1 MQEFN
6 KMAYDQETVSLWQ
19 QMTHQAR
26 MQLQQ
31 VHNQYVELQKQH
43 EELTKEQEASAAQLE
58 EMEGLKKQIEEMETE
73 LSDLRGKFIEYKN
86 MRNSDMAALQE
97 KDNVVQNL
105 NRENTELHSRL
116 RELDQKC
123 LDLSCKLDLVG
134 AVHPAPDVNA
144 PTVQDIKRL
153 QDVADRRDNLLQNV
167 ADDNGQALNLV
178 MAVREML
185 LNAQGPLLLNAQG
198 SFTVDGKPAD
208 KYAVEAAIRE
218 FIERALHQADS
229 LQTTICRT
237 SERLNAQ
244 GYGPR
249 VPGSM

>member
-26 MQLQQ
+26 MQLQAL
-31 VHNQYVELQKQH
+31 HNQYAELQTQH
-43 EELTKEQEASAAQLE
+43 EELTKEREATAAQLE
-58 EMEGLKKQIEEMETE
+58 EMEGLKKQIEELETE
-73 LSDLRGKFIEYKN
+73 LSDLRGKLNEYQN
-86 MRNSDMAALQE
+86 MRSSDMATLEE
-97 KDNVVQNL
+97 KENVVQNL

-134 AVHPAPDVNA
+134 AVHPAPA
-144 PTVQDIKRL
+144 PSPTVEDIKRL
-153 QDVADRRDNLLQNV
+153 QDIAHRRDNLLQNV
-167 ADDNGQALNLV
+167 ADDNGRALDLV

-185 LNAQGPLLLNAQG
+185 LNAQGL
-198 SFTVDGKPAD
+198 FTVDGKPAD
-208 KYAVEAAIRE
+208 KYAVEAAMQE
-218 FIERALHQADS
+218 FIERAVHQADS
-229 LQTTICRT
+229 LQTVICRT

>member
-26 MQLQQ
+26 LQLQAL
-31 VHNQYVELQKQH
+31 HNQYAELQTQH
-43 EELTKEQEASAAQLE
+43 EELTKEREATAAQLE
-58 EMEGLKKQIEEMETE
+58 EMEGLKKQIEELEGE
-73 LSDLRGKFIEYKN
+73 ISDLRGKLIEYQN
-86 MRNSDMAALQE
+86 MRSSDMATLEE
-97 KDNVVQNL
+97 KENVVQNL

-134 AVHPAPDVNA
+134 AVHPAPA
-144 PTVQDIKRL
+144 PSPTVQDIKRL
-153 QDVADRRDNLLQNV
+153 QDIADRRDNLLQNV

-185 LNAQGPLLLNAQG
+185 LNAQGP
-198 SFTVDGKPAD
+198 FTVDGKPAD
-208 KYAVEAAIRE
+208 KYAVEAAMRE

>member
-43 EELTKEQEASAAQLE
+43 EELAKDKEASAAQLE
-58 EMEGLKKQIEEMETE
+58 EMEGLKKQIEELETE
-73 LSDLRGKFIEYKN
+73 LSDLRGKLIEYQN
-86 MRNSDMAALQE
+86 MRSSDMATLEE
-97 KDNVVQNL
+97 KENVVQNL

-134 AVHPAPDVNA
+134 AVHPAPAVNA

-167 ADDNGQALNLV
+167 ADDNGKALNLV

-185 LNAQGPLLLNAQG
+185 LNAQGP
-198 SFTVDGKPAD
+198 FTVDGKPAD
-208 KYAVEAAIRE
+208 KYAVEAAMRE

-229 LQTTICRT
+229 LQTTICHT

>member
-26 MQLQQ
+26 LQLQAL
-31 VHNQYVELQKQH
+31 HNQYAELQKQH
-43 EELTKEQEASAAQLE
+43 EELTKEREATAAQLA
-58 EMEGLKKQIEEMETE
+58 EMDGLKKQIEEMEGE
-73 LSDLRGKFIEYKN
+73 IVHLRDKVLEYQN
-86 MRNSDMAALQE
+86 MRSSDMATLEE
-97 KDNVVQNL
+97 KENVVQNL

-116 RELDQKC
+116 RELDKKC
-123 LDLSCKLDLVG
+123 RGLAEKLEHAANPV
-134 AVHPAPDVNA
+134 AEPAPA
-144 PTVQDIKRL
+144 HSPTVADIKRL
-153 QDVADRRDNLLQNV
+153 QDIADRRDNLLQNV

-185 LNAQGPLLLNAQG
+185 LNAQGP
-198 SFTVDGKPAD
+198 FTVDGKPAD
-208 KYAVEAAIRE
+208 KYAVEAAMRE

>member
-26 MQLQQ
+26 LQLQAL
-31 VHNQYVELQKQH
+31 HNQYAELQTQH
-43 EELTKEQEASAAQLE
+43 EELTKEREATAAQLA
-58 EMEGLKKQIEEMETE
+58 EMDGLKKQIEEMEGE
-73 LSDLRGKFIEYKN
+73 IVHLRDKVLEYQN
-86 MRNSDMAALQE
+86 MRSSDMATLEE
-97 KDNVVQNL
+97 KENVVQNL

-116 RELDQKC
+116 CELDQKC

-134 AVHPAPDVNA
+134 AVHPAPA
-144 PTVQDIKRL
+144 PSPTVQDIKRL
-153 QDVADRRDNLLQNV
+153 QDIADRRDNLLQNV

-185 LNAQGPLLLNAQG
+185 LNARGP
-198 SFTVDGKPAD
+198 FTVDGKPAD
-208 KYAVEAAIRE
+208 KYAVEAAMRE
-218 FIERALHQADS
+218 FIERALHQADT

>member
-26 MQLQQ
+26 LQLQAL
-31 VHNQYVELQKQH
+31 HNQYAELQTQH
-43 EELTKEQEASAAQLE
+43 EELTKEREATAAQLA
-58 EMEGLKKQIEEMETE
+58 EMDGLKKQIEELETE
-73 LSDLRGKFIEYKN
+73 IVHLRDKVLEYQN
-86 MRNSDMAALQE
+86 MRSSDMAMLEE
-97 KDNVVQNL
+97 KENVVQNL

-134 AVHPAPDVNA
+134 AVHPAPAVNV

-153 QDVADRRDNLLQNV
+153 QDIAARRDNLLQNV
-167 ADDNGQALNLV
+167 ADDNGKALNLV

-185 LNAQGPLLLNAQG
+185 LNARGP
-198 SFTVDGKPAD
+198 FTVDGKPAD
-208 KYAVEAAIRE
+208 KYAVEAAMQE
-218 FIERALHQADS
+218 FIERALQQADT

>member
-26 MQLQQ
+26 MQLQH

-43 EELTKEQEASAAQLE
+43 EELTKDKEASAAQLE
-58 EMEGLKKQIEEMETE
+58 EMEGLKKQIEELETK
-73 LSDLRGKFIEYKN
+73 LSDLRGKLIEYQN
-86 MRNSDMAALQE
+86 MRSSDMATLEE
-97 KDNVVQNL
+97 KENVIQNL

-134 AVHPAPDVNA
+134 AVHPAPTPS
-144 PTVQDIKRL
+144 PTVEDIKRL
-153 QDVADRRDNLLQNV
+153 QDIAQRRDNLLQNV
-167 ADDNGQALNLV
+167 ADDNGRALDLV

-185 LNAQGPLLLNAQG
+185 LNARGP
-198 SFTVDGKPAD
+198 FTVDGKPAD
-208 KYAVEAAIRE
+208 KYAVEAAMQE
-218 FIERALHQADS
+218 FIERALQQADS
-229 LQTTICRT
+229 LQTNICRT

>member
-26 MQLQQ
+26 LQLQAL
-31 VHNQYVELQKQH
+31 HNQYAELQTQH
-43 EELTKEQEASAAQLE
+43 EELTKEREATAAQLE
-58 EMEGLKKQIEEMETE
+58 EMDGLKKQVEELETE
-73 LSDLRGKFIEYKN
+73 LSDLRGKLNEYQN
-86 MRNSDMAALQE
+86 MRSSDMATLEE
-97 KDNVVQNL
+97 KENVVQNL

-134 AVHPAPDVNA
+134 AVHPAPA
-144 PTVQDIKRL
+144 PSPTVEDIMRL
-153 QDVADRRDNLLQNV
+153 QAIAHHRDNLLQNV
-167 ADDNGQALNLV
+167 ADDNGRALDLV

-185 LNAQGPLLLNAQG
+185 LNARGP
-198 SFTVDGKPAD
+198 FTVDGKPAD
-208 KYAVEAAIRE
+208 KYAVEAAMQE
-218 FIERALHQADS
+218 FIERAVRQADS
-229 LQTTICRT
+229 LQTVICRT

>member
-26 MQLQQ
+26 LQLQAL
-31 VHNQYVELQKQH
+31 HNQYAELQKQH
-43 EELTKEQEASAAQLE
+43 EELTKEREATAAQLE
-58 EMEGLKKQIEEMETE
+58 EMDGFKKQIEELETE
-73 LSDLRGKFIEYKN
+73 LSDLRGKLIEYQN
-86 MRNSDMAALQE
+86 MRSSDMATLEE
-97 KDNVVQNL
+97 KENVVQNL

-134 AVHPAPDVNA
+134 AVHPAPAVNV

-153 QDVADRRDNLLQNV
+153 QDVAARRDNLLQNV
-167 ADDNGQALNLV
+167 ADDNGRALDLV

-185 LNAQGPLLLNAQG
+185 LNARGP
-198 SFTVDGKPAD
+198 FTVDGKPAD
-208 KYAVEAAIRE
+208 KYAVEAAMQE
-218 FIERALHQADS
+218 FIERAVRQADS
-229 LQTTICRT
+229 LQTVICRT

>member
-26 MQLQQ
+26 LQLQAL
-31 VHNQYVELQKQH
+31 HNQYAELQTQH
-43 EELTKEQEASAAQLE
+43 EELTKEREATAAQLE
-58 EMEGLKKQIEEMETE
+58 EMEGLKKQIEELETE
-73 LSDLRGKFIEYKN
+73 LSDLRGKLIEYQN
-86 MRNSDMAALQE
+86 MRSSDMATLEE
-97 KDNVVQNL
+97 KENVVQNL

-134 AVHPAPDVNA
+134 AVHPAPA
-144 PTVQDIKRL
+144 PSPTVEDIKRL
-153 QDVADRRDNLLQNV
+153 QAIAHHRDNLLQNV
-167 ADDNGQALNLV
+167 ADDNGRALDLV

-185 LNAQGPLLLNAQG
+185 LNAQGL
-198 SFTVDGKPAD
+198 FTVDGKPAD
-208 KYAVEAAIRE
+208 KHAVEAAMQE
-218 FIERALHQADS
+218 FIERAVRQADS
-229 LQTTICRT
+229 LQTVICRT

>member
-26 MQLQQ
+26 LQLQAL
-31 VHNQYVELQKQH
+31 HNQYAELQTQH
-43 EELTKEQEASAAQLE
+43 EELTKEREATAAQLE
-58 EMEGLKKQIEEMETE
+58 EMEGLKKQIEELETE
-73 LSDLRGKFIEYKN
+73 LSDLRGKLIEYQN
-86 MRNSDMAALQE
+86 MRSSDMTALQE

-105 NRENTELHSRL
+105 NRENTELHTRL

-123 LDLSCKLDLVG
+123 LELSSKLDLVG
-134 AVHPAPDVNA
+134 AVHPAPAVNA

-153 QDVADRRDNLLQNV
+153 QDIADRRDNLLQNV
-167 ADDNGQALNLV
+167 ADDNGRALDLV

-185 LNAQGPLLLNAQG
+185 LNARGP
-198 SFTVDGKPAD
+198 FTVDGKPAD
-208 KYAVEAAIRE
+208 KHAVEAAMQE
-218 FIERALHQADS
+218 FIERAVHQADS
-229 LQTTICRT
+229 LQTVICRT
-237 SERLNAQ
+237 SERLNAH

>member
-43 EELTKEQEASAAQLE
+43 EELAKDKEASAAQLE
-58 EMEGLKKQIEEMETE
+58 EMEGLKKQIEELETE
-73 LSDLRGKFIEYKN
+73 LSDLRGKLIEYQN
-86 MRNSDMAALQE
+86 MRSSDMATLEE
-97 KDNVVQNL
+97 KENVVQNL

-123 LDLSCKLDLVG
+123 LDLSCKLDLAG
-134 AVHPAPDVNA
+134 AVHPAPAVNV

-167 ADDNGQALNLV
+167 ADDNGKALNLV

-185 LNAQGPLLLNAQG
+185 LNAQGP
-198 SFTVDGKPAD
+198 FTVDGKPED
-208 KYAVEAAIRE
+208 KYAVEAAMRE

>member
-26 MQLQQ
+26 LQLQAL
-31 VHNQYVELQKQH
+31 HNQYAELQKQH
-43 EELTKEQEASAAQLE
+43 EELTKEREATAAQLE
-58 EMEGLKKQIEEMETE
+58 EMEGLKKQIEELETE
-73 LSDLRGKFIEYKN
+73 LSDLRGKLIEYQN
-86 MRNSDMAALQE
+86 MRSSDMATLEE
-97 KDNVVQNL
+97 KENVVQNL

-134 AVHPAPDVNA
+134 AVHPAPA
-144 PTVQDIKRL
+144 PSPTVEDIKRL
-153 QDVADRRDNLLQNV
+153 QAIAHHRDNLLQNV
-167 ADDNGQALNLV
+167 ADDNGRALDLV

-185 LNAQGPLLLNAQG
+185 LNARGP
-198 SFTVDGKPAD
+198 FTVDGKPAD
-208 KYAVEAAIRE
+208 KYAVEAAMQE
-218 FIERALHQADS
+218 FIERAVRQADS
-229 LQTTICRT
+229 LQTVICRT

>member
-31 VHNQYVELQKQH
+31 IHSEYTDLKGKYDALVE
-43 EELTKEQEASAAQLE
+43 EQSKTTSESASQLE
-58 EMEGLKKQIEEMETE
+58 EICQLKAEIEALTPQIFDLQSQITE
-73 LSDLRGKFIEYKN
+73 YQN
-86 MRNSDMAALQE
+86 MRSSDMAVLEE
-97 KDNVVQNL
+97 KENVVQNL
-105 NRENTELHSRL
+105 NRENTELHTRL
-116 RELDQKC
+116 REMDQKC
-123 LDLSCKLDLVG
+123 RELSGKLDLVG
-134 AVHPAPDVNA
+134 AVHPAPAVNA

-167 ADDNGQALNLV
+167 ADDNGKALNLV

-185 LNAQGPLLLNAQG
+185 LNAQGP
-198 SFTVDGKPAD
+198 FTVDGKPAD
-208 KYAVEAAIRE
+208 KHAVEAAMQE

>member
-26 MQLQQ
+26 LQLQAL
-31 VHNQYVELQKQH
+31 HNQYAELQTQH
-43 EELTKEQEASAAQLE
+43 EELTKDKESSAAQLE
-58 EMEGLKKQIEEMETE
+58 EMDGLKKQVEELETE
-73 LSDLRGKFIEYKN
+73 LSDLRGKLNEYQN
-86 MRNSDMAALQE
+86 MRSSDMATLEE
-97 KDNVVQNL
+97 KENVVQNL

-134 AVHPAPDVNA
+134 AVHPAPA
-144 PTVQDIKRL
+144 PSPTVEDIKRL
-153 QDVADRRDNLLQNV
+153 QAIAHHHDNLLQNV
-167 ADDNGQALNLV
+167 ADDNGRALDLV

-185 LNAQGPLLLNAQG
+185 LNARGP
-198 SFTVDGKPAD
+198 FTVDGKPAD
-208 KYAVEAAIRE
+208 KYAVEAAMQE
-218 FIERALHQADS
+218 FIERAVRQADS
-229 LQTTICRT
+229 LQTVICRT

>member
-26 MQLQQ
+26 LQLQAL
-31 VHNQYVELQKQH
+31 HNQYAELQKQH
-43 EELTKEQEASAAQLE
+43 EELTKEREATAAQLE
-58 EMEGLKKQIEEMETE
+58 EMDGLKKQIEEMEGE
-73 LSDLRGKFIEYKN
+73 IVHLRDKVLEYQN
-86 MRNSDMAALQE
+86 MRSSDMATLEE
-97 KDNVVQNL
+97 KENVVQNL

-116 RELDQKC
+116 RELDKKC
-123 LDLSCKLDLVG
+123 RELAEKLEHV
-134 AVHPAPDVNA
+134 ANPVAAPAPAPVNS
-144 PTVQDIKRL
+144 PTVADIKRL
-153 QDVADRRDNLLQNV
+153 QDIADRRDNLLQNV

-185 LNAQGPLLLNAQG
+185 LNAQGP
-198 SFTVDGKPAD
+198 FTVDGKPAD
-208 KYAVEAAIRE
+208 KYAVEAAMRE

>member
-43 EELTKEQEASAAQLE
+43 EELAKDKEASAAQLE
-58 EMEGLKKQIEEMETE
+58 EMEGLKKQIEELETE
-73 LSDLRGKFIEYKN
+73 LSDLRGKLIEYQN
-86 MRNSDMAALQE
+86 MRSSDMATLEE
-97 KDNVVQNL
+97 KENVVQNL

-134 AVHPAPDVNA
+134 AVHPAPAVNA

-167 ADDNGQALNLV
+167 ADDNGKALNLV

-185 LNAQGPLLLNAQG
+185 LNVQGT
-198 SFTVDGKPAD
+198 FTVDGKPAD
-208 KYAVEAAIRE
+208 KYAVEAAMRE

-229 LQTTICRT
+229 LQTTICHT

>member
-26 MQLQQ
+26 LQLQAL
-31 VHNQYVELQKQH
+31 HNQYAELQTQH
-43 EELTKEQEASAAQLE
+43 EELTKEREATAAQLE
-58 EMEGLKKQIEEMETE
+58 EMEGLKKQIEELETE
-73 LSDLRGKFIEYKN
+73 LSDLRGKLIEYQN
-86 MRNSDMAALQE
+86 MRSSDMATLEE
-97 KDNVVQNL
+97 KENVVQNL

-134 AVHPAPDVNA
+134 AVHPAPA
-144 PTVQDIKRL
+144 PSPTVEDIKRL
-153 QDVADRRDNLLQNV
+153 QDIAQRRDNLLQNV
-167 ADDNGQALNLV
+167 ADDNGRALDLV

-185 LNAQGPLLLNAQG
+185 LNARGP
-198 SFTVDGKPAD
+198 FTVDGKPAD
-208 KYAVEAAIRE
+208 KYAVEAAMQE
-218 FIERALHQADS
+218 FIERAVHQADS
-229 LQTTICRT
+229 LQTVICRT

>member
-43 EELTKEQEASAAQLE
+43 EELAKDKESSAAQLE
-58 EMEGLKKQIEEMETE
+58 EMEGLKKQIEEMEGE
-73 LSDLRGKFIEYKN
+73 IVHLRDKVLEYQN
-86 MRNSDMAALQE
+86 MRSSDMATLEE
-97 KDNVVQNL
+97 KENVVQNL

-134 AVHPAPDVNA
+134 AVHPAPAVNA

-167 ADDNGQALNLV
+167 ADDNGKALNLV

-185 LNAQGPLLLNAQG
+185 LTAQGP
-198 SFTVDGKPAD
+198 FTVDGKPAD
-208 KYAVEAAIRE
+208 KYAVEAAMRE

-229 LQTTICRT
+229 LQTAICHT

>member
-26 MQLQQ
+26 LQLQAL
-31 VHNQYVELQKQH
+31 HNQYAELQTQH
-43 EELTKEQEASAAQLE
+43 EELTKEREATAAQLE
-58 EMEGLKKQIEEMETE
+58 EMEGLKKQIEELETE
-73 LSDLRGKFIEYKN
+73 LSDLRGKLIEYQN
-86 MRNSDMAALQE
+86 MRSSDMATLEE
-97 KDNVVQNL
+97 KENVVQNL

-116 RELDQKC
+116 RELDRKC
-123 LDLSCKLDLVG
+123 RGLAEKLEHV
-134 AVHPAPDVNA
+134 ANPVAEPAPA
-144 PTVQDIKRL
+144 PSPTVADIKRL
-153 QDVADRRDNLLQNV
+153 QDIADRRDNLLQNV
-167 ADDNGQALNLV
+167 ADDNGKALNLV

-185 LNAQGPLLLNAQG
+185 LNAQGP
-198 SFTVDGKPAD
+198 FTVDGKPAD
-208 KYAVEAAIRE
+208 KYAVEAAMQE

>member
-26 MQLQQ
+26 LQLQAL
-31 VHNQYVELQKQH
+31 HNQYAELQTQH
-43 EELTKEQEASAAQLE
+43 EELTKEREATAAQLE
-58 EMEGLKKQIEEMETE
+58 EMDGLKKQIEELETE
-73 LSDLRGKFIEYKN
+73 LSDLRGKLIEYQN
-86 MRNSDMAALQE
+86 MRSSDMTALQE

-134 AVHPAPDVNA
+134 AVHPAPA
-144 PTVQDIKRL
+144 PSPTVADIKRL
-153 QDVADRRDNLLQNV
+153 QDIADRRDNLLQNV

-185 LNAQGPLLLNAQG
+185 LNAQGP
-198 SFTVDGKPAD
+198 FTVDGKPAD
-208 KYAVEAAIRE
+208 KYAVEAAMRE